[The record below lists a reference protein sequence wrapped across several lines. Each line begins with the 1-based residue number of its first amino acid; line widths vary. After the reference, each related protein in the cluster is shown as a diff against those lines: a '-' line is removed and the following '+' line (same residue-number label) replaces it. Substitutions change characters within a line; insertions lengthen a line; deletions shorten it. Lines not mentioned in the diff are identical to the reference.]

1 MIRYQKNILI
11 IFTIISTI
19 IHGQDIKY
27 VQYLI
32 ENDEYNF
39 ARNDLFKM
47 FYTVENG
54 INKNK
59 ISSYIAYCHQ
69 LEGNNVKAIEYYI
82 KTLENDSGQN
92 KDFMDS
98 VKINLSIALFKSEKY
113 EEAIGLLEKIDNNDS
128 HNLYHQFS
136 ILTSDKNSI
145 QNKDYTQEE
154 INSFTSLQKS
164 LKNPRFAAVLSAL
177 IPGVG
182 QFYSNHYIDGA
193 QSFFM
198 VGVGMLYSTI
208 SYKQYKEAQSG
219 LALPVITFCA
229 TSLFYYANLLSAYRT
244 AIYRNIRLKKDY
256 LVKYTGLIEPLNLM
270 N

>member
-1 MIRYQKNILI
+1 
-11 IFTIISTI
+11 
-19 IHGQDIKY
+19 
-27 VQYLI
+27 
-32 ENDEYNF
+32 
-39 ARNDLFKM
+39 M
-47 FYTVENG
+47 FYTIDNE

-69 LEGNNVKAIEYYI
+69 LEGNNVKAIEYYN

-113 EEAIGLLEKIDNNDS
+113 EEAIGLLEKIDSNDS

-136 ILTSDKNSI
+136 ILTSEINSI

-154 INSFTSLQKS
+154 MLRFLGLQNS
-164 LKNPRFAAVLSAL
+164 LKNPKFATVLSAL
-177 IPGVG
+177 IPGLG
-182 QFYSNHYIDGA
+182 QFYSNHYIDGT

-208 SYKQYKEAQSG
+208 AYKQYKEANSG
-219 LALPVITFCA
+219 LTIPAITFCA

-244 AIYRNIRLKKDY
+244 AIYRNMRIKKDY
-256 LVKYTGLIEPLNLM
+256 LVTYTGLVEPLNLL